1 MKIMKHG
8 FMSNSPEGI
17 YFTCSICG
25 CEYLVESREDLKHC
39 KVQEW
44 VGTDTEGEHIG
55 YISACPEC
63 GYEIEIGIDPKTMRG
78 FRIES
83 GRLEL
88 FNRPDWKERF
98 EVSL

>member
-17 YFTCSICG
+17 YFTCSICH
-25 CEYLVESREDLKHC
+25 CEYLVESREDLKHW
-39 KVQEW
+39 KVWGW
-44 VGTDTEGEHIG
+44 VGTDTEGEHIE
-55 YISACPEC
+55 YASVCPEC
-63 GYEIEIGIDPKTMRG
+63 GNEIIIGIDPKTMKG
-78 FRIES
+78 SRIET

-88 FNRPDWKERF
+88 FNRPDWEERF

>member
-17 YFTCSICG
+17 YFTCSICH
-25 CEYLVESREDLKHC
+25 CEYLVESREDLKHW
-39 KVQEW
+39 KVR
-44 VGTDTEGEHIG
+44 VMNGLDGEGEHIE
-55 YISACPEC
+55 YASVCPEC
-63 GYEIEIGIDPKTMRG
+63 GNEIVIGIDPKTMKG
-78 FRIES
+78 CPVET